1 MTRLKQVLGI
11 LGMIA
16 GVAGIALQ
24 NRSLVWIA
32 IGFLGASI
40 VARMLV
46 SVRERRAGAGES
58 GNGESQD

>member
-1 MTRLKQVLGI
+1 VSRLKQVLGL
-11 LGMIA
+11 LGMLA

-46 SVRERRAGAGES
+46 SMRERRAGSE
-58 GNGESQD
+58 GNGKTDSPD

>member
-1 MTRLKQVLGI
+1 MIRLKQVLGI

-32 IGFLGASI
+32 IGFLAASI

-46 SVRERRAGAGES
+46 SVRERRADTQES
-58 GNGESQD
+58 GSSDSQD

>member
-1 MTRLKQVLGI
+1 VSRLKQVLGL
-11 LGMIA
+11 LGMLA

-46 SVRERRAGAGES
+46 SMRERRGGSE
-58 GNGESQD
+58 GNGNTDSPD

>member
-1 MTRLKQVLGI
+1 MSRLKQVLGL
-11 LGMIA
+11 LGMLA

-46 SVRERRAGAGES
+46 SARERRAGAEE
-58 GNGESQD
+58 NGKTDSPD